1 MTIQELLGSHELLA
15 LCNEVIPP
23 CSDAAGA
30 ASSDVQKQLV
40 LIFSKYRRDDLESLE
55 SLLAAAK
62 SGGGKQHP
70 YFPTFAE
77 TVTEAYWTSNIG
89 LSLAGFT
96 VAKAPD

>member
-23 CSDAAGA
+23 CSDAEGA
-30 ASSDVQKQLV
+30 ASSNVQKQLKM
-40 LIFSKYRRDDLESLE
+40 IYNKYRRDDLESLQ
-55 SLLAAAK
+55 SLLTAAK